1 MEEWLRQK
9 KLNEAYTVAQQRDTR
24 RQQEIEEEAR
34 QELLR
39 QAQERVSSSK
49 GGKYKAGYKKWLE

>member
-1 MEEWLRQK
+1 MHDSRVDTMEQWLLNK

-34 QELLR
+34 QELMR
-39 QAQERVSSSK
+39 
-49 GGKYKAGYKKWLE
+49 